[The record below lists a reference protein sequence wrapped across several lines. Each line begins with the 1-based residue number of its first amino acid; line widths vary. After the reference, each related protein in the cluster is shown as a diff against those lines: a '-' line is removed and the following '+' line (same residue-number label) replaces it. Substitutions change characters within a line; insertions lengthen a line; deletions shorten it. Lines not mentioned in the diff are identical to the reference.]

1 MYTDTG
7 DVSIHVTTV
16 TFAIFDAFCQ
26 EHLEVE
32 PYYLRRQLLSE
43 DQDFIE
49 ESASDEA
56 AFATAQR
63 RRLLQNPTSVPI
75 PAPTTV
81 PIPAPTA
88 VPIPAPTAVPIPA
101 PTQVSFTPSSPP
113 VQQPSSFSA
122 TLKIRFAHPF
132 V

>member
-1 MYTDTG
+1 M
-7 DVSIHVTTV
+7 TTV

-26 EHLEVE
+26 EHLKVE

-75 PAPTTV
+75 PAPTAIPTPV

-88 VPIPAPTAVPIPA
+88 IPTPVPIPAPTAIPTPVPIPLC
-101 PTQVSFTPSSPP
+101 P
-113 VQQPSSFSA
+113 
-122 TLKIRFAHPF
+122 L
-132 V
+132 